1 MKPRETLKSATRVW
15 LRVALLSF
23 GGPAAQIGVMHLLT
37 VVEHRWIGERRFQHA
52 LNFCMLLPGPE
63 AMQLAAYIGW
73 LMNGPAGALVAGGL
87 FILPGALSILALSV
101 VYALYGHV
109 GALAALFFGLKSGV
123 LAMVLQAV
131 GRLSARSL
139 RSGALRLI
147 AAAAFTAIFAFAAP
161 FPLVIL
167 AAGLVGFVA
176 ARSGAAAFLPG
187 RAEGEAAR
195 QIDDDGAAPDA
206 RQMRLARRA
215 ALFALLAWV
224 APTLGLGL
232 ALGWRHPLTEM
243 ALFFSQTAVVTFGG
257 AYAALS
263 YVAQEAVQH
272 WGWLRPGEMLDGL
285 GLAETTPGPL
295 IMVLQ
300 FVGFLGAWRA
310 PGALSP
316 LLAGAIGGAIAT
328 WMTFA
333 PCFLWIFLGAPYAER
348 LRGWPPLAGVLTGIG
363 AAVVG
368 VILNLAV
375 WFAAHALFAR
385 QIEVRAYGLHFDAPD
400 LASAHRVGLALA
412 ALALLAVFVGRVGA
426 GVTLAACAAA
436 GLALYPLGL
445 AG

>member
-1 MKPRETLKSATRVW
+1 M
-15 LRVALLSF
+15 SF
-23 GGPAAQIGVMHLLT
+23 GGPAAQIGVMHRLT
-37 VVEHRWIGERRFQHA
+37 GGEHRWIGERRFQHA

-73 LMNGPAGALVAGGL
+73 LMNGSAGALVAGGL
-87 FILPGALSILALSV
+87 FILPGALCMLALSV
-101 VYALYGHV
+101 FYALYGHV

-139 RSGALRLI
+139 RRAPLRLI
-147 AAAAFTAIFAFAAP
+147 AAAAFVTIFFFAAP
-161 FPLVIL
+161 FPLVIFG
-167 AAGLVGFVA
+167 AGLVGFLA
-176 ARSGAAAFLPG
+176 AGQGAPAFQPA
-187 RAEGEAAR
+187 RAGDEPASLL
-195 QIDDDGAAPDA
+195 DDDEGAPDA
-206 RQMRLARRA
+206 RQTRLALRVA
-215 ALFALLAWV
+215 GLALFAWV
-224 APTLGLGL
+224 APTLGLAL
-232 ALGWRHPLTEM
+232 ALGWGHPLTQM
-243 ALFFSQTAVVTFGG
+243 ALFFSKAAIVTFGG

-295 IMVLQ
+295 ILVLP
-300 FVGFLGAWRA
+300 FVGFLGAFRA
-310 PGALSP
+310 PGGFSP
-316 LLAGAIGGAIAT
+316 LVAGALGGAIAT

-333 PCFLWIFLGAPYAER
+333 PCFLWIFLGAPFVER
-348 LRGWPPLAGVLTGIG
+348 LRGWPALAGALSAIG

-375 WFAAHALFAR
+375 WFATHALFAR
-385 QIEVRAYGLHFDAPD
+385 QIAVTAYGLHFDAPD
-400 LASAHRVGLALA
+400 LASANPVGLALA
-412 ALALLAVFVGRVGA
+412 ALALLAVFVGRIGA
-426 GVTLAACAAA
+426 GWVLAACAAA